1 MLWAGEAGQF
11 SFEAFTKIEDTPAD
25 YKVVLRP
32 EPENRIGSE
41 QLLINEM
48 RIISSQDGEG
58 VVCDEDG
65 KNETTFKSE
74 KLALKSAGEYGN
86 KPVTRALTEY
96 IGKWE
101 FYDFQP
107 RRIRSPLTRLERVL
121 FDESRELNETPQLD
135 DEGSILSELL
145 SFWHENERERF
156 ESVSDSLADST
167 NIRIGH
173 EWINGKNQLC
183 LWEGYE
189 NPIPLEGASDGT
201 LRLAAYYTLLNE
213 PVARPLIAI
222 EEPERNLHPRALK
235 DIAFALE
242 LIAEKT
248 QVIITTHSS
257 QLLDAFSIESQSDAL
272 GVLLLRNPPG
282 RGTAVH
288 SLDDIRQDRAA
299 LDGWVTD
306 FGLGSGIFHSNL
318 LQDLMES

>member
-1 MLWAGEAGQF
+1 M
-11 SFEAFTKIEDTPAD
+11 
-25 YKVVLRP
+25 
-32 EPENRIGSE
+32 
-41 QLLINEM
+41 INEM